1 MLPSS
6 FSWPF
11 IRRIRPRGR
20 WNGFSYRPF
29 SIITFGGTTFSIS
42 NRFTCLLCAG
52 PSPTS
57 SCYSELLIIS
67 NLIFIT
73 FRVITYLHIW
83 TNKILVN
90 AFTTLLLKAIEWWR
104 RHDSY
109 FNTYLLDYPV
119 DWEHAFLFWPHL
131 WLGPNSIHAHLQMI
145 SETRIED
152 FLPCLFFLLLCLRS
166 LEFWYACLEKM
177 IHSNLSWC
185 SPLHNSFECRHHNLK
200 L

>member
-1 MLPSS
+1 MLHSS
-6 FSWPF
+6 FSWSF

-20 WNGFSYRPF
+20 WTGFSYRPF
-29 SIITFGGTTFSIS
+29 SIITFRGTTFSIS

-90 AFTTLLLKAIEWWR
+90 VFTTRLPINWMVTETWFIFQYIPLGLPGGLRARIPLLAT
-104 RHDSY
+104 
-109 FNTYLLDYPV
+109 F
-119 DWEHAFLFWPHL
+119 
-131 WLGPNSIHAHLQMI
+131 MI
-145 SETRIED
+145 GAK
-152 FLPCLFFLLLCLRS
+152 L
-166 LEFWYACLEKM
+166 
-177 IHSNLSWC
+177 HSC
-185 SPLHNSFECRHHNLK
+185 SPPNDFRNENSRFSPLPIFSFTLSPKSWILIRLSRKNDTFKSFLV
-200 L
+200 